1 MKLWGLN
8 PPNFCQASK
17 VNLRMS
23 KKAGN
28 KQAFDFVTIPGHI
41 SNHLMELTETDFQG
55 KPSIIKKAISQS
67 K

>member
-1 MKLWGLN
+1 MRMLLLKTFMKFWGLN

-28 KQAFDFVTIPGHI
+28 KQAFDFVTIPYLEPPHGVNWNRL
-41 SNHLMELTETDFQG
+41 SG
-55 KPSIIKKAISQS
+55 KTYDN
-67 K
+67 